1 MVLKDDG
8 SLWITG
14 TNYNGQLADPTLAV
28 GTTIIRPTFTKA
40 LDGQSGFMFAV
51 TRPQHTLTR
60 LTHPTTHTLVSVLL
74 EDTHTCTRIHTL
86 TRTFTHHV
94 T

>member
-14 TNYNGQLADPTLAV
+14 TNWMGQLGDPKLAV
-28 GTTIIRPTFTKA
+28 GQHVLRPTYTKV

-51 TRPQHTLTR
+51 TRPQHALTR
-60 LTHPTTHTLVSVLL
+60 LTHPRNHTHTL
-74 EDTHTCTRIHTL
+74 
-86 TRTFTHHV
+86 
-94 T
+94 